1 MLKNKK
7 MLYKY
12 LMSYFVIISISIFVS
27 ILIFR
32 SALDIIESEIVKGH
46 NSSLVQ
52 TKSLIDNRFEA
63 LDKLYIKIGFDEEI
77 KLMMSKTTPLEPVD
91 LLDIVKLKQSLNLE
105 KLSNTDLSFVYLY
118 FKRTDFVLTTE
129 GYYNMDL
136 FLRSKSVFQYDAQL
150 FLDMIE
156 GDANGLVAFTDDS
169 LEPDQMGIAY
179 IRGLPYARTQ
189 NSLGKLIFILNEYE
203 LRTTIAEM
211 KWIPEAQIYLLDGE
225 NRVIAVDE
233 AGNDEMILPGQ
244 VMTQE
249 QIEYLEQNK
258 VVSRVESDYCDWTYM
273 SIIPS
278 DVFYERAERIKNI
291 FIIALMVFIAI
302 GSLVSYKFA
311 KSHYNPMDELVKH
324 IQSAAEQTTKTE
336 REGDEYHVI
345 TNIVDNI
352 IREKEQYA
360 EKETRQK
367 EKLINEFYINLIK
380 GKMSGEDIDEMKK
393 LYKLELEMDSMYQV
407 ALLSVDEAEMSAIN
421 SEADKDT
428 SDYADMIQLV
438 FGNVL
443 TELIKSKYKYTLLR
457 YDDDIVCIVKAA
469 KGQPKSKKSDINK
482 IMIKAENVVKNRFN
496 IGFIFVSGDFH
507 AGYGGISRSYQE
519 AAEAMEY
526 CIITGC
532 HELFFHDKLTKTR
545 MIDDYSYKQDVQQF
559 TQQLM
564 IGDLY
569 SARRIM
575 SEIFCN
581 RLLSGE
587 QPISFIK
594 LRMNMLIHSFLV
606 ATCEFWLSSEDSERY
621 INAGH
626 KLLSARTLA
635 ELQTIMGGM
644 VDEYE
649 EYMLHKVNS
658 DQAIYQKTLSYIH
671 ENYSSN
677 SLSIS
682 AIADEFDVSVQYLS
696 KRFKKKMGIGPLEYL
711 QLLRIEKSKQLLN
724 DGNNRVKDVARKIGF
739 INSASFIRV
748 FKKYEGVS
756 PGVYRASKVI

>member
-1 MLKNKK
+1 
-7 MLYKY
+7 
-12 LMSYFVIISISIFVS
+12 
-27 ILIFR
+27 
-32 SALDIIESEIVKGH
+32 
-46 NSSLVQ
+46 LVQ
-52 TKSLIDNRFEA
+52 TKSLIDSRFEA

-77 KLMMSKTTPLEPVD
+77 KLIMSKTTPFEPVD
-91 LLDIVKLKQSLNLE
+91 LLEIVKLKQSLNLE
-105 KLSNTDLSFVYLY
+105 KLSNTDLSYVYIY
-118 FKRTDFVLTTE
+118 FKRTNFVLTTE
-129 GYYNMDL
+129 GVYDMDL
-136 FLRSKSVFQYDAQL
+136 FLRSASVFQYDSQL

-156 GDANGLVAFTDDS
+156 GNANGLVAFKDKS
-169 LEPDQMGIAY
+169 LGSDQMGIAY

-189 NSLGKLIFILNEYE
+189 NSLGKLIFILNESA
-203 LRTTIAEM
+203 LRKTMSEM
-211 KWIPEAQIYLLDGE
+211 KWIPEAQIYILDGE
-225 NRVIAVDE
+225 NRIIAGDE
-233 AGNDEMILPGQ
+233 IYKDEMISPGQ
-244 VMTQE
+244 IMTLE
-249 QIEYLEQNK
+249 QIESLEQNK
-258 VVSRVESDYCDWTYM
+258 VISRVKSDYCDWTYM

-278 DVFYERAERIKNI
+278 DVFYERAELIKNI
-291 FIIALMVFIAI
+291 FIIALLVFIAI
-302 GSLVSYKFA
+302 GTFVSYKFA
-311 KSHYNPMDELVKH
+311 QSHYNPMDELVKH
-324 IQSAAEQTTKTE
+324 IQSAAEQTTKTAQ
-336 REGDEYHVI
+336 EGDEYHVI

-352 IREKEQYA
+352 IKEKEQYA

-367 EKLINEFYINLIK
+367 EKLVNDFYINLIK
-380 GKMSGEDIDEMKK
+380 GKMSGKDIDEMKK
-393 LYKLELEMDSMYQV
+393 LYKLELEMDSLYQV
-407 ALLSVDEAEMSAIN
+407 SLLSVDEAGMSVIN

-428 SDYADMIQLV
+428 GDYADMIQLV
-438 FGNVL
+438 FSNVL
-443 TELIKSKYKYTLLR
+443 TELIKKKYKHTLFR

-469 KGQPKSKKSDINK
+469 KGQGKSIKTDLNK

-496 IGFIFVSGDFH
+496 IGFIFVAGDFH

-532 HELFFHDKLTKTR
+532 NNLFFHDMLAKTR
-545 MIDDYSYKQDVQQF
+545 KIDDYSYKQDVQQF

-564 IGDLY
+564 IGDIY
-569 SARRIM
+569 SARKIM
-575 SEIFCN
+575 SEIFSN

-606 ATCEFWLSSEDSERY
+606 ATCEFWLSSEDPNRY
-621 INAGH
+621 INAGNE
-626 KLLSARTLA
+626 LLSARTIA
-635 ELQTIMGGM
+635 ELQIIMGKM
-644 VDEYE
+644 VDEYQE
-649 EYMLHKVNS
+649 HIQHKVNS
-658 DQAIYQKTLSYIH
+658 EQAIYQKTLSYIH

-724 DGNNRVKDVARKIGF
+724 DGNNRIKDVAKKIGF

-756 PGVYRASKVI
+756 PGVYRASKVV